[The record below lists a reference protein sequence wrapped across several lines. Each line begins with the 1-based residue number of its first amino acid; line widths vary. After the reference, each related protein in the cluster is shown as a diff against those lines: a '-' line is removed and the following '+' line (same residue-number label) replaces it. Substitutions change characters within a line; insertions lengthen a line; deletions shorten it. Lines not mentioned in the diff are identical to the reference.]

1 MQMQKSWIAAAA
13 VCLVVGGVGGAAIT
27 YKLSNRNV
35 VPSESAAAS
44 APGAGLGAENMP
56 YQDGVT
62 PDGDDIGPEGAKA
75 AALNHAGLAAEAV
88 TGIEVESDWDNGRL
102 VYEVEFQSGSI
113 KYEYTIEGATGKVLK
128 VQQESPAGSGTP
140 GIPVSP
146 VGEDIGTEGAQ
157 AAALAHAGLAADGVS
172 GMKVEPGRDNGRLEY
187 EVEFRAGQTEYDV
200 TVDGATGKVVEYEK
214 KVAPAASIVPTNGDI
229 GAEGAKATALADAG
243 LSAGEVTGMKVEAD
257 RDDGRLEYEVEFWSG
272 NSEYEY
278 TIDGATGGI
287 LEYKKEDRVPAA
299 GGNGYIGEEAA
310 RRVALT
316 HAGVADAA
324 AQQYSCTVH
333 HTDGVP
339 HCYQVEFDCGNSHY
353 EYEIGLYDGA
363 VLHHGCQTYQ
373 SQSHHS
379 EHHSSHHG

>member
-1 MQMQKSWIAAAA
+1 MQMPKSWIAAAA

-27 YKLSNRNV
+27 YKLSNRNL
-35 VPSESAAAS
+35 VPSASAS
-44 APGAGLGAENMP
+44 APGTGASADAMP

-62 PDGDDIGPEGAKA
+62 PVGDDIGPEGAKA

-88 TGIEVESDWDNGRL
+88 TGMKVESDWDNGRL

-128 VQQESPAGSGTP
+128 VQQESPAASGTP

-146 VGEDIGTEGAQ
+146 VGDDIGTEGAQ
-157 AAALAHAGLAADGVS
+157 AAALAHAGLAADGVT
-172 GMKVEPGRDNGRLEY
+172 GMKVEPDRKNGRLEY
-187 EVEFRAGQTEYDV
+187 EVEFRAGQTEYEV
-200 TVDGATGKVVEYEK
+200 TVDGSTGKVVEYEK
-214 KVAPAASIVPTNGDI
+214 KAKTAAPAAPAGGDI
-229 GAEGAKATALADAG
+229 GAEGAQAAALADAG
-243 LSAGEVTGMKVEAD
+243 LSAGEVTGMKVEPD
-257 RDDGRLEYEVEFWSG
+257 RDNGRLAYEVEFWSG

-278 TIDGATGGI
+278 TIDGATGSI
-287 LEYKKEDRVPAA
+287 LEYKKEDHVPTA

-310 RRVALT
+310 RQVALT
-316 HAGVADAA
+316 HAGVADSA

-333 HTDGVP
+333 HADGHP
-339 HCYQVEFDCGNSHY
+339 HCYQVQFDCGNSHY

-373 SQSHHS
+373 SQSHHTD
-379 EHHSSHHG
+379 HHSSHHG